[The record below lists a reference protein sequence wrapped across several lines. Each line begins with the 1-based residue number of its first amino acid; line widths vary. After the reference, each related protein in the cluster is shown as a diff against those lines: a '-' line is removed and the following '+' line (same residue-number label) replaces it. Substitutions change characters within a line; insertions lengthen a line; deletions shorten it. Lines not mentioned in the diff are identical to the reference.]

1 MIKVVGIVLTALIIN
16 IVLKNY
22 SKEFTFLINIVCTII
37 IFTLISK
44 DLKGIVDRLTSISNE
59 ISVLLPYIK
68 IMLKILGISM
78 IAQLLSD
85 LCRDNGENTLANQ
98 TELSA
103 KIIILVTALPLFT
116 TIMDIMI
123 GMLFI
128 FMLILVFPDVCFAEE
143 KIADY
148 QSQLDEYDLSSFDLL
163 DDDTASLLDELGI
176 DDFDYENI
184 SSNSGIWMPRGITR
198 TSSAI
203 R

>member
-44 DLKGIVDRLTSISNE
+44 DLKGIVDRRTSISNE

-123 GMLFI
+123 GML
-128 FMLILVFPDVCFAEE
+128 
-143 KIADY
+143 K
-148 QSQLDEYDLSSFDLL
+148 
-163 DDDTASLLDELGI
+163 
-176 DDFDYENI
+176 
-184 SSNSGIWMPRGITR
+184 
-198 TSSAI
+198 
-203 R
+203 

>member
-22 SKEFTFLINIVCTII
+22 SKEFTFLINIVYTII

-123 GMLFI
+123 GML
-128 FMLILVFPDVCFAEE
+128 
-143 KIADY
+143 K
-148 QSQLDEYDLSSFDLL
+148 
-163 DDDTASLLDELGI
+163 
-176 DDFDYENI
+176 
-184 SSNSGIWMPRGITR
+184 
-198 TSSAI
+198 
-203 R
+203 

>member
-22 SKEFTFLINIVCTII
+22 SKEFTFLTNIVCTII

-123 GMLFI
+123 GML
-128 FMLILVFPDVCFAEE
+128 
-143 KIADY
+143 K
-148 QSQLDEYDLSSFDLL
+148 
-163 DDDTASLLDELGI
+163 
-176 DDFDYENI
+176 
-184 SSNSGIWMPRGITR
+184 
-198 TSSAI
+198 
-203 R
+203 

>member
-1 MIKVVGIVLTALIIN
+1 MIKVAGIVFAALIIN

-37 IFTLISK
+37 IFTLTAK
-44 DLKGIVDRLTSISNE
+44 DLKGIVDRLMSIGNE

-123 GMLFI
+123 GML
-128 FMLILVFPDVCFAEE
+128 
-143 KIADY
+143 K
-148 QSQLDEYDLSSFDLL
+148 
-163 DDDTASLLDELGI
+163 
-176 DDFDYENI
+176 
-184 SSNSGIWMPRGITR
+184 
-198 TSSAI
+198 
-203 R
+203 

>member
-44 DLKGIVDRLTSISNE
+44 DLKGRVDRLTSISNE

-123 GMLFI
+123 GML
-128 FMLILVFPDVCFAEE
+128 
-143 KIADY
+143 K
-148 QSQLDEYDLSSFDLL
+148 
-163 DDDTASLLDELGI
+163 
-176 DDFDYENI
+176 
-184 SSNSGIWMPRGITR
+184 
-198 TSSAI
+198 
-203 R
+203 

>member
-16 IVLKNY
+16 IVLKNH

-123 GMLFI
+123 GML
-128 FMLILVFPDVCFAEE
+128 
-143 KIADY
+143 K
-148 QSQLDEYDLSSFDLL
+148 
-163 DDDTASLLDELGI
+163 
-176 DDFDYENI
+176 
-184 SSNSGIWMPRGITR
+184 
-198 TSSAI
+198 
-203 R
+203 

>member
-85 LCRDNGENTLANQ
+85 LCRDNGENTLADQ

-123 GMLFI
+123 GML
-128 FMLILVFPDVCFAEE
+128 
-143 KIADY
+143 K
-148 QSQLDEYDLSSFDLL
+148 
-163 DDDTASLLDELGI
+163 
-176 DDFDYENI
+176 
-184 SSNSGIWMPRGITR
+184 
-198 TSSAI
+198 
-203 R
+203 

>member
-44 DLKGIVDRLTSISNE
+44 YLKGIVDRLTSISNE

-123 GMLFI
+123 GML
-128 FMLILVFPDVCFAEE
+128 
-143 KIADY
+143 K
-148 QSQLDEYDLSSFDLL
+148 
-163 DDDTASLLDELGI
+163 
-176 DDFDYENI
+176 
-184 SSNSGIWMPRGITR
+184 
-198 TSSAI
+198 
-203 R
+203 

>member
-78 IAQLLSD
+78 IAQLFSD

-123 GMLFI
+123 GML
-128 FMLILVFPDVCFAEE
+128 
-143 KIADY
+143 K
-148 QSQLDEYDLSSFDLL
+148 
-163 DDDTASLLDELGI
+163 
-176 DDFDYENI
+176 
-184 SSNSGIWMPRGITR
+184 
-198 TSSAI
+198 
-203 R
+203 

>member
-22 SKEFTFLINIVCTII
+22 SREFTLFVNIVCAII
-37 IFTLISK
+37 IFTLISN
-44 DLKGIVDRLTSISNE
+44 DLKGIVDRLTSIASDV
-59 ISVLLPYIK
+59 SVLSPYIK

-123 GMLFI
+123 GML
-128 FMLILVFPDVCFAEE
+128 
-143 KIADY
+143 K
-148 QSQLDEYDLSSFDLL
+148 
-163 DDDTASLLDELGI
+163 
-176 DDFDYENI
+176 
-184 SSNSGIWMPRGITR
+184 
-198 TSSAI
+198 
-203 R
+203 

>member
-16 IVLKNY
+16 IVPKNY

-123 GMLFI
+123 GML
-128 FMLILVFPDVCFAEE
+128 
-143 KIADY
+143 K
-148 QSQLDEYDLSSFDLL
+148 
-163 DDDTASLLDELGI
+163 
-176 DDFDYENI
+176 
-184 SSNSGIWMPRGITR
+184 
-198 TSSAI
+198 
-203 R
+203 

>member
-68 IMLKILGISM
+68 IMLKIIGISM

-123 GMLFI
+123 GML
-128 FMLILVFPDVCFAEE
+128 
-143 KIADY
+143 K
-148 QSQLDEYDLSSFDLL
+148 
-163 DDDTASLLDELGI
+163 
-176 DDFDYENI
+176 
-184 SSNSGIWMPRGITR
+184 
-198 TSSAI
+198 
-203 R
+203 

>member
-44 DLKGIVDRLTSISNE
+44 DLKGTVDRLTSISNE

-123 GMLFI
+123 GML
-128 FMLILVFPDVCFAEE
+128 
-143 KIADY
+143 K
-148 QSQLDEYDLSSFDLL
+148 
-163 DDDTASLLDELGI
+163 
-176 DDFDYENI
+176 
-184 SSNSGIWMPRGITR
+184 
-198 TSSAI
+198 
-203 R
+203 

>member
-78 IAQLLSD
+78 IAQSLSD

-123 GMLFI
+123 GML
-128 FMLILVFPDVCFAEE
+128 
-143 KIADY
+143 K
-148 QSQLDEYDLSSFDLL
+148 
-163 DDDTASLLDELGI
+163 
-176 DDFDYENI
+176 
-184 SSNSGIWMPRGITR
+184 
-198 TSSAI
+198 
-203 R
+203 

>member
-103 KIIILVTALPLFT
+103 KIIILVTA
-116 TIMDIMI
+116 
-123 GMLFI
+123 
-128 FMLILVFPDVCFAEE
+128 
-143 KIADY
+143 
-148 QSQLDEYDLSSFDLL
+148 
-163 DDDTASLLDELGI
+163 
-176 DDFDYENI
+176 
-184 SSNSGIWMPRGITR
+184 
-198 TSSAI
+198 
-203 R
+203 

>member
-22 SKEFTFLINIVCTII
+22 SREFTLFVNIVCAII
-37 IFTLISK
+37 IFTLISN
-44 DLKGIVDRLTSISNE
+44 DLKGIVDRLTLIASDV
-59 ISVLLPYIK
+59 SVLSPYIK

-123 GMLFI
+123 GML
-128 FMLILVFPDVCFAEE
+128 
-143 KIADY
+143 K
-148 QSQLDEYDLSSFDLL
+148 
-163 DDDTASLLDELGI
+163 
-176 DDFDYENI
+176 
-184 SSNSGIWMPRGITR
+184 
-198 TSSAI
+198 
-203 R
+203 

>member
-44 DLKGIVDRLTSISNE
+44 DLKGIVDRVTSISNE

-123 GMLFI
+123 GML
-128 FMLILVFPDVCFAEE
+128 
-143 KIADY
+143 K
-148 QSQLDEYDLSSFDLL
+148 
-163 DDDTASLLDELGI
+163 
-176 DDFDYENI
+176 
-184 SSNSGIWMPRGITR
+184 
-198 TSSAI
+198 
-203 R
+203 

>member
-98 TELSA
+98 TELLA

-123 GMLFI
+123 GML
-128 FMLILVFPDVCFAEE
+128 
-143 KIADY
+143 K
-148 QSQLDEYDLSSFDLL
+148 
-163 DDDTASLLDELGI
+163 
-176 DDFDYENI
+176 
-184 SSNSGIWMPRGITR
+184 
-198 TSSAI
+198 
-203 R
+203 

>member
-22 SKEFTFLINIVCTII
+22 SKEFTLLINIVCTII

-123 GMLFI
+123 GML
-128 FMLILVFPDVCFAEE
+128 
-143 KIADY
+143 K
-148 QSQLDEYDLSSFDLL
+148 
-163 DDDTASLLDELGI
+163 
-176 DDFDYENI
+176 
-184 SSNSGIWMPRGITR
+184 
-198 TSSAI
+198 
-203 R
+203 

>member
-44 DLKGIVDRLTSISNE
+44 DLKVIVDRLTSISNE

-123 GMLFI
+123 GML
-128 FMLILVFPDVCFAEE
+128 
-143 KIADY
+143 K
-148 QSQLDEYDLSSFDLL
+148 
-163 DDDTASLLDELGI
+163 
-176 DDFDYENI
+176 
-184 SSNSGIWMPRGITR
+184 
-198 TSSAI
+198 
-203 R
+203 

>member
-123 GMLFI
+123 GMLLS
-128 FMLILVFPDVCFAEE
+128 LIH
-143 KIADY
+143 I
-148 QSQLDEYDLSSFDLL
+148 
-163 DDDTASLLDELGI
+163 
-176 DDFDYENI
+176 
-184 SSNSGIWMPRGITR
+184 
-198 TSSAI
+198 
-203 R
+203 

>member
-22 SKEFTFLINIVCTII
+22 SKEFTFFINIVCTII

-123 GMLFI
+123 GML
-128 FMLILVFPDVCFAEE
+128 
-143 KIADY
+143 K
-148 QSQLDEYDLSSFDLL
+148 
-163 DDDTASLLDELGI
+163 
-176 DDFDYENI
+176 
-184 SSNSGIWMPRGITR
+184 
-198 TSSAI
+198 
-203 R
+203 

>member
-1 MIKVVGIVLTALIIN
+1 MIKVVGVVLTALIIN

-123 GMLFI
+123 GML
-128 FMLILVFPDVCFAEE
+128 
-143 KIADY
+143 K
-148 QSQLDEYDLSSFDLL
+148 
-163 DDDTASLLDELGI
+163 
-176 DDFDYENI
+176 
-184 SSNSGIWMPRGITR
+184 
-198 TSSAI
+198 
-203 R
+203 

>member
-68 IMLKILGISM
+68 IMFKILGISM

-123 GMLFI
+123 GML
-128 FMLILVFPDVCFAEE
+128 
-143 KIADY
+143 K
-148 QSQLDEYDLSSFDLL
+148 
-163 DDDTASLLDELGI
+163 
-176 DDFDYENI
+176 
-184 SSNSGIWMPRGITR
+184 
-198 TSSAI
+198 
-203 R
+203 

>member
-103 KIIILVTALPLFT
+103 KIIILLTALPLFT

-123 GMLFI
+123 GML
-128 FMLILVFPDVCFAEE
+128 
-143 KIADY
+143 K
-148 QSQLDEYDLSSFDLL
+148 
-163 DDDTASLLDELGI
+163 
-176 DDFDYENI
+176 
-184 SSNSGIWMPRGITR
+184 
-198 TSSAI
+198 
-203 R
+203 

>member
-78 IAQLLSD
+78 IAQLLSV

-123 GMLFI
+123 GML
-128 FMLILVFPDVCFAEE
+128 
-143 KIADY
+143 K
-148 QSQLDEYDLSSFDLL
+148 
-163 DDDTASLLDELGI
+163 
-176 DDFDYENI
+176 
-184 SSNSGIWMPRGITR
+184 
-198 TSSAI
+198 
-203 R
+203 

>member
-1 MIKVVGIVLTALIIN
+1 MIKVVGIVLTALFIN

-123 GMLFI
+123 GML
-128 FMLILVFPDVCFAEE
+128 
-143 KIADY
+143 K
-148 QSQLDEYDLSSFDLL
+148 
-163 DDDTASLLDELGI
+163 
-176 DDFDYENI
+176 
-184 SSNSGIWMPRGITR
+184 
-198 TSSAI
+198 
-203 R
+203 

>member
-78 IAQLLSD
+78 IAQLLSN

-123 GMLFI
+123 GML
-128 FMLILVFPDVCFAEE
+128 
-143 KIADY
+143 K
-148 QSQLDEYDLSSFDLL
+148 
-163 DDDTASLLDELGI
+163 
-176 DDFDYENI
+176 
-184 SSNSGIWMPRGITR
+184 
-198 TSSAI
+198 
-203 R
+203 

>member
-22 SKEFTFLINIVCTII
+22 SKEFTFLINIVCTIV

-123 GMLFI
+123 GML
-128 FMLILVFPDVCFAEE
+128 
-143 KIADY
+143 K
-148 QSQLDEYDLSSFDLL
+148 
-163 DDDTASLLDELGI
+163 
-176 DDFDYENI
+176 
-184 SSNSGIWMPRGITR
+184 
-198 TSSAI
+198 
-203 R
+203 

>member
-22 SKEFTFLINIVCTII
+22 SKEFTFLVNIVCTII
-37 IFTLISK
+37 IFTSISK

-123 GMLFI
+123 GML
-128 FMLILVFPDVCFAEE
+128 
-143 KIADY
+143 K
-148 QSQLDEYDLSSFDLL
+148 
-163 DDDTASLLDELGI
+163 
-176 DDFDYENI
+176 
-184 SSNSGIWMPRGITR
+184 
-198 TSSAI
+198 
-203 R
+203 

>member
-59 ISVLLPYIK
+59 MSVLLPYIK

-123 GMLFI
+123 GML
-128 FMLILVFPDVCFAEE
+128 
-143 KIADY
+143 K
-148 QSQLDEYDLSSFDLL
+148 
-163 DDDTASLLDELGI
+163 
-176 DDFDYENI
+176 
-184 SSNSGIWMPRGITR
+184 
-198 TSSAI
+198 
-203 R
+203 

>member
-44 DLKGIVDRLTSISNE
+44 DLKEIVDRLTSISNE

-123 GMLFI
+123 GML
-128 FMLILVFPDVCFAEE
+128 
-143 KIADY
+143 K
-148 QSQLDEYDLSSFDLL
+148 
-163 DDDTASLLDELGI
+163 
-176 DDFDYENI
+176 
-184 SSNSGIWMPRGITR
+184 
-198 TSSAI
+198 
-203 R
+203 

>member
-22 SKEFTFLINIVCTII
+22 SKEFTFLINIVCTI
-37 IFTLISK
+37 
-44 DLKGIVDRLTSISNE
+44 GIVDRLTSISNE

-123 GMLFI
+123 GML
-128 FMLILVFPDVCFAEE
+128 
-143 KIADY
+143 K
-148 QSQLDEYDLSSFDLL
+148 
-163 DDDTASLLDELGI
+163 
-176 DDFDYENI
+176 
-184 SSNSGIWMPRGITR
+184 
-198 TSSAI
+198 
-203 R
+203 

>member
-59 ISVLLPYIK
+59 ISILLPYIK

-123 GMLFI
+123 GML
-128 FMLILVFPDVCFAEE
+128 
-143 KIADY
+143 K
-148 QSQLDEYDLSSFDLL
+148 
-163 DDDTASLLDELGI
+163 
-176 DDFDYENI
+176 
-184 SSNSGIWMPRGITR
+184 
-198 TSSAI
+198 
-203 R
+203 

>member
-103 KIIILVTALPLFT
+103 KIIILVTVLPLFT

-123 GMLFI
+123 GML
-128 FMLILVFPDVCFAEE
+128 
-143 KIADY
+143 K
-148 QSQLDEYDLSSFDLL
+148 
-163 DDDTASLLDELGI
+163 
-176 DDFDYENI
+176 
-184 SSNSGIWMPRGITR
+184 
-198 TSSAI
+198 
-203 R
+203 

>member
-22 SKEFTFLINIVCTII
+22 SREFTLFVNIICAII
-37 IFTLISK
+37 IFTLISN
-44 DLKGIVDRLTSISNE
+44 DLKGIVDRLISIASDV
-59 ISVLLPYIK
+59 SVLSPYIK

-98 TELSA
+98 IELSA

-123 GMLFI
+123 GML
-128 FMLILVFPDVCFAEE
+128 
-143 KIADY
+143 K
-148 QSQLDEYDLSSFDLL
+148 
-163 DDDTASLLDELGI
+163 
-176 DDFDYENI
+176 
-184 SSNSGIWMPRGITR
+184 
-198 TSSAI
+198 
-203 R
+203 